1 MVLDGSLLPASSSIR
16 DFQNEKAGY
25 VADAV
30 EQSLLLPEDMVDLRT
45 LKKHEVFLSPKKD
58 LAMVSLSS
66 YVFFFFFFFTHCQ
79 VSFAGYSNHFQS
91 QGIGGYLLSTNEG

>member
-1 MVLDGSLLPASSSIR
+1 MVLDGSPLPTNSSIK
-16 DFQNEKAGY
+16 DFQNKKAGY

-45 LKKHEVFLSPKKD
+45 LKKHEVFLSLKKD

-66 YVFFFFFFFTHCQ
+66 YVFFFLFYSLP
-79 VSFAGYSNHFQS
+79 SFLCRLF
-91 QGIGGYLLSTNEG
+91 

>member
-1 MVLDGSLLPASSSIR
+1 MVLDGSPLPANSSIK

-25 VADAV
+25 VADVV

-45 LKKHEVFLSPKKD
+45 LKKHEVFLSLKKD

-66 YVFFFFFFFTHCQ
+66 YVFFFLFYSLP
-79 VSFAGYSNHFQS
+79 SFLCRLFQP
-91 QGIGGYLLSTNEG
+91 LLEPRNWWISLIDK